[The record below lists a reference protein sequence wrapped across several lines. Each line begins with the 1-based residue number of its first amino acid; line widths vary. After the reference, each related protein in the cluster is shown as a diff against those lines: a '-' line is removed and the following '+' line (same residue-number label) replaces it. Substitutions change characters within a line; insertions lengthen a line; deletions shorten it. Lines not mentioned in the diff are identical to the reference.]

1 MAAAASERDR
11 VRVRD
16 LLVHLRLHWQIMLM
30 PLFLWGF
37 LMSAGPAAA
46 SLVTPRFWL
55 VLFIVHVMFYGGS
68 TALNSYY
75 DRDEGPVGGL
85 WHPPPVTHH
94 LLYFSAGLQVLGL
107 VLLLFISVPMFV
119 LGLVMGAMSTAYSHP
134 AVRLKARPWAS
145 LLAVSIFQ
153 GMGGAAAG
161 WLFVQEDWRT
171 LFSLRAGLVLL
182 AAALTITGFYPLTQL
197 YQREQDRKAGVISFA
212 VHWGAKVFPLA
223 IACFLAAAALMA
235 ILTWQ
240 TFGAPAAVLAS
251 GGLVLLAALVAVWWH
266 RFDDTRVREN
276 YVWMVRLGFLMTA
289 GFLGFIFW
297 QLLQGA
303 PLP

>member
-1 MAAAASERDR
+1 MAAEASARERM
-11 VRVRD
+11 RVRD
-16 LLVHLRLHWQIMLM
+16 LLAHLRLHWQIMLM

-46 SLVTPRFWL
+46 GLITPLFWL

-85 WHPPPVTHH
+85 WHPPPVTRD
-94 LLYFSAGLQVLGL
+94 LLYFAAGLQILGL
-107 VLLLFISVPMFV
+107 VLLFFISIPMWV
-119 LGLVMGAMSTAYSHP
+119 LAMVMGAVSTAYSHP

-161 WLFVQEDWRT
+161 WLFAQEDWRT
-171 LFSLRAGLVLL
+171 LFTLRAALVLL
-182 AAALTITGFYPLTQL
+182 TAALTITGFYPLTQL

-212 VHWGAKVFPLA
+212 VYWGAKVFPLT
-223 IACFLAAAALMA
+223 IACFLAAAALMGV
-235 ILTWQ
+235 LVWQ
-240 TFGAPAAVLAS
+240 TFGLLAAVLSS
-251 GGLVLLAALVAVWWH
+251 GGLVLLAVLVAVWW
-266 RFDDTRVREN
+266 RRYDDTRVREN
-276 YVWMVRLGFLMTA
+276 YVWMTRLGFLMTA
-289 GFLGFIFW
+289 GFLGFIVW
-297 QLLQGA
+297 QLIRGA
-303 PLP
+303 LAA